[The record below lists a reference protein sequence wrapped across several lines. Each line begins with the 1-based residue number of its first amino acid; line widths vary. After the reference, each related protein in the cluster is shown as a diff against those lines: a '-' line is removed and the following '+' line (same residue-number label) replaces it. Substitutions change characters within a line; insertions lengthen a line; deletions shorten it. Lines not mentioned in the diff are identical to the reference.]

1 MVQLSYPYV
10 ITRKTVALAVWTFVG
25 KWMSL
30 VFLLSSFVLA
40 FLPRS
45 RRLLISWLHS
55 SSAVILEPWKIKSVT
70 VSPFSLS
77 VGHEMVCARLPNQIL
92 ETEFWMK

>member
-1 MVQLSYPYV
+1 MVQLSYLYV
-10 ITRKTVALAVWTFVG
+10 VTRKTIALAVWTFVA

-30 VFLLSSFVLA
+30 LFLLSSFVLA

-55 SSAVILEPWKIKSVT
+55 SSAVILEPWKVKSGA
-70 VSPFSLS
+70 VSPFSIS
-77 VGHEMVCARLPNQIL
+77 VGHETVCVLVPSQIL